1 MKQKGKQT
9 VSQESQDQPDR
20 VEQPLQGEGS
30 ANNGTPTAGGENAV
44 SAQKKVRKVV
54 SEEAIS
60 PHPSIWPLGLA
71 LALVVLLVGSVTQ
84 PLVLGVGALL
94 VAIAIIG
101 WGLERR

>member
-1 MKQKGKQT
+1 M
-9 VSQESQDQPDR
+9 SQESQDQPDR
-20 VEQPLQGEGS
+20 VEQPLQDEGS
-30 ANNGTPTAGGENAV
+30 ASNGAPAAG
-44 SAQKKVRKVV
+44 AQKKARKVV

-60 PHPSIWPLGLA
+60 PHPSIWPLVLA

-84 PLVLGVGALL
+84 LLVLGLGTLL

>member
-1 MKQKGKQT
+1 M
-9 VSQESQDQPDR
+9 SQEPQDQPNR
-20 VEQPLQGEGS
+20 VEQPVQGERS
-30 ANNGTPTAGGENAV
+30 VVADTPTTGDANAAG
-44 SAQKKVRKVV
+44 SKTKVRKVV

-60 PHPSIWPLGLA
+60 PHPSIWPLALA

-84 PLVLGVGALL
+84 PLIMGLGALL